1 MIPCISVCLGQAY
14 KPHFCESP
22 IQGSLIPKFG
32 PHGHCETPGSNGIQI
47 YISKNFD
54 RRKLRDVFHEIPQ
67 IGIDWVRLSYN
78 INIHY
83 IYDFAKAQ
91 KTQFFFLLLASWGI
105 WGSLCL
111 CFEEYALP
119 SGLAIFRCNFVLYHL
134 YVKHDFYFFF
144 YSEMRDTHFNC

>member
-1 MIPCISVCLGQAY
+1 MKLGKKTRQQNSICRKWVNIIVKRSKEILIPCISVCLGQAY

-67 IGIDWVRLSYN
+67 IGID
-78 INIHY
+78 
-83 IYDFAKAQ
+83 
-91 KTQFFFLLLASWGI
+91 
-105 WGSLCL
+105 
-111 CFEEYALP
+111 
-119 SGLAIFRCNFVLYHL
+119 
-134 YVKHDFYFFF
+134 
-144 YSEMRDTHFNC
+144 